1 MSIKFSIDNLRHRF
15 RYDIRQLREFE
26 WTEEVREQK
35 TRTMMIILIGFL
47 AYTVLTFFPCI
58 IHKYYHGAVTNISIG
73 IVFAAAIFYL
83 AKSKNHVVTTIVGIF
98 ALDAILFFHFIMETN
113 WDIGMDAFWLF
124 ILITPF
130 ITAFIAGVIYG
141 TIASV
146 WGLIL
151 SFLLLNTPLS
161 GYLQPYGQNMMDWYT
176 IIYFVVM
183 IAAAITE
190 YELTASQIDKKVSD
204 EKLAYYQEERTN
216 RLKEQLSIYESNEQT
231 IRKYKH
237 DIRHYNRVLAGF
249 IQNKEY
255 EKAEAYLREFDSML
269 EKVTA
274 VSFCDNNIVNEL
286 LTIYAS
292 RCQKMGFKLRVKAV
306 VPDRFPMEEMDL
318 TSLVANALE
327 NAVEAQTHVDAEK
340 RSLQV
345 ELVYDGRKLK
355 LMTKN
360 PCAVITK
367 FNEKGLPVSTRMVQS
382 GIGTAQIKSIAEKYG
397 GVASFTQEND
407 YFLVKAV
414 MTCI

>member
-58 IHKYYHGAVTNISIG
+58 IHKYYHGVVTNISIG
-73 IVFAAAIFYL
+73 IIFAVAIFYL
-83 AKSKNHVVTTIVGIF
+83 TKSKNHVVTTIVGIY

-146 WGLIL
+146 WGFIL

-176 IIYFVVM
+176 IIYVVVM
-183 IAAAITE
+183 IAAAIAE

>member
-1 MSIKFSIDNLRHRF
+1 MNIKFSVDNLRHRF
-15 RYDIRQLREFE
+15 RYSIDQLREFE
-26 WTEEVREQK
+26 WTEEMREQK
-35 TRTMMIILIGFL
+35 TRTMMIIMFGFL
-47 AYTVLTFFPCI
+47 IYTILTFFPCI
-58 IHKYYHGAVTNISIG
+58 IHRYYHGAVTNISIG
-73 IVFAAAIFYL
+73 ITFTALIFYL
-83 AKSKNHVVTTIVGIF
+83 WKSRNHVVTTIVGVYAF
-98 ALDAILFFHFIMETN
+98 DAILFFHFIMETN

-130 ITAFIAGVIYG
+130 ITDFIAGVIYG
-141 TIASV
+141 TIASFG
-146 WGLIL
+146 GLL
-151 SFLLLNTPLS
+151 LGFLLLNTPLS
-161 GYLQPYGQNMMDWYT
+161 GYLQPYGKNMMDWYT
-176 IIYFVVM
+176 IIYLVVM
-183 IAAAITE
+183 VAAAISQ

-204 EKLAYYQEERTN
+204 EKLAYYQQERTN

-255 EKAEAYLREFDSML
+255 EKAEAYLSEFDSML

-292 RCQKMGFKLRVKAV
+292 RCQKMGFKLRVKAI

-327 NAVEAQTHVDAEK
+327 NAVEAQNYVDKEN

-345 ELVYDGRKLK
+345 EITYDGRKLK

-360 PCAVITK
+360 PCAVTTK

-407 YFLVKAV
+407 FFLVKAV
-414 MTCI
+414 MTCL